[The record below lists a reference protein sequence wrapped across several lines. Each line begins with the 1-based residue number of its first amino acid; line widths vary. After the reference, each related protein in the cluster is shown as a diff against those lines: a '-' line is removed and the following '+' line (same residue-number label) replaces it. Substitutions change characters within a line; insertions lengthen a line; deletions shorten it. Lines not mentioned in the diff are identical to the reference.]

1 MRRSGIA
8 RRWSGPWRARRVGEL
23 RRRILSCMRT
33 LEILRR
39 RVEITGSLGLLLLV
53 GCVSQEA
60 KTKAVE
66 QRLTTGVPLQSTP
79 TQVLSYLESQRIEHS
94 PYQRDAMKGNSIKAA
109 IREKSGWNVV
119 RTDYG
124 IVFTFDDHD
133 HLTHVDVQPWYTGP

>member
-1 MRRSGIA
+1 MGRERMRRSGIA

-39 RVEITGSLGLLLLV
+39 RVEITGSIGLLLLV

-79 TQVLSYLESQRIEHS
+79 TQVLSYLEIGSASCRA
-94 PYQRDAMKGNSIKAA
+94 R
-109 IREKSGWNVV
+109 V
-119 RTDYG
+119 
-124 IVFTFDDHD
+124 
-133 HLTHVDVQPWYTGP
+133 